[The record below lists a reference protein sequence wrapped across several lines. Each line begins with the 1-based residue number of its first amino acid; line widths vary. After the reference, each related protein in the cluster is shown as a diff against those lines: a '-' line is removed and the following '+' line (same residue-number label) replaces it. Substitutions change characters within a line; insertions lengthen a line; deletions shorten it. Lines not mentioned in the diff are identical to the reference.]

1 MKAIYDPRTDTLSIE
16 LKSGPVA
23 ESDEDK
29 PGVILDYDKDGNL
42 LGIEVLD
49 ASKRVAET
57 RTMQFQVA
65 E

>member
-1 MKAIYDPRTDTLSIE
+1 MKVTYDPKTDTLCLE

-29 PGVILDYDKDGNL
+29 PGVILDYDAGGNL
-42 LGIEVLD
+42 IGIEVLD